1 MFKQVLKKIIFDATL
16 IKKNFLI
23 IFKIFLRSIFS
34 NANFFETKQYDKLR
48 AKAKKLKACSF
59 HGGASKD
66 GYLYH
71 EYPKWFI
78 NPGIKFHREKTNIR
92 IKKILSTTNINS
104 KRILDIG
111 CANGGLSFLL
121 EREGG
126 SVIGIDIDQQAIRIA
141 NIYKKIYSN
150 LKTNFEL
157 SDITTFKPQKT
168 DLIVWLSSWM
178 WVEKKYGFQKAREL
192 FFLIPKYSSANEMIF
207 ESAADDGKAKV
218 KGRTQKYLERMIYE
232 YSPFDGVNNLGPFED
247 GWGLKTKKRD
257 VFHLTKPNFSW
268 KGKQS
273 IIKRV
278 DAFTIE
284 KRYDA
289 SANWAV
295 KNEIRALKK
304 LQKYQCFPKLI
315 KYDDHSITMSF
326 VGKHPEK
333 LVVETQLI
341 NIIDI
346 LIKEKIFH
354 RDVNLNNL
362 FQLEGNLFLIDFE
375 WSITDGMFDGPIPKS
390 TLGRGFYSRDDKD
403 DMGAAK
409 KVTASLS

>member
-1 MFKQVLKKIIFDATL
+1 MFSQILRKINFDISL
-16 IKKNFLI
+16 IKKNFFI
-23 IFKIFLRSIFS
+23 KFNIFLKFIFNNS
-34 NANFFETKQYDKLR
+34 TFFETKQYDELKLS
-48 AKAKKLKACSF
+48 AGNLKDSSI

-71 EYPKWFI
+71 AYPKLFL
-78 NPGIKFHREKTNIR
+78 NPGIKFHRGKTNVRIR
-92 IKKILSTTNINS
+92 KILSTTGITD

-126 SVIGIDIDQQAIRIA
+126 SVIGIDVDKQAIQIA

-157 SDITTFKPQKT
+157 SDVVTFKPQKT

-178 WVEKKYGFQKAREL
+178 WVEKKYGFHKAREL
-192 FFLIPKYSSANEMIF
+192 LFLIPKNSTANEMIF
-207 ESAADDGKAKV
+207 ESAANDGKAKV
-218 KGRTQKYLERMIYE
+218 EGRTQKYLKRMIYE
-232 YSPFDGVNNLGPFED
+232 YSPFEGINNLGPFED
-247 GWGLKTKKRD
+247 GWRIKTKKRN
-257 VFHLTKPNFSW
+257 VFHLTRPNFSW

-273 IIKRV
+273 FIERV
-278 DAFTIE
+278 GPFTIE
-284 KRYDA
+284 KRYDP
-289 SANWAV
+289 SAIWAV

-304 LQKYQCFPKLI
+304 LQKYKCFPKLI
-315 KYDDHSITMSF
+315 RYDDYSITMSF

-333 LVVETQLI
+333 IVVKTQLI

-354 RDVNLNNL
+354 RDINLKNL

-375 WSITDGMFDGPIPKS
+375 WSIIDGVFNGPSPKS

-403 DMGAAK
+403 DMSAAK
-409 KVTASLS
+409 KVIASL